1 MRDRADVLADT
12 LGILTALNADAD
24 TELRKPDWFNTV
36 KFPKATFQS
45 SAIKAVG
52 AGKFEVAEMPGADGK
67 PEAVLSYEGAAL
79 NGDFNVVDQFLK
91 TSGVPRPPSLRARGT
106 TSSA

>member
-1 MRDRADVLADT
+1 MPPRCARWCKP
-12 LGILTALNADAD
+12 LTRP
-24 TELRKPDWFNTV
+24 RKTRPTMISPFS
-36 KFPKATFQS
+36 KPIS
-45 SAIKAVG
+45 P
-52 AGKFEVAEMPGADGK
+52 GKFAVAEVPGADGK

>member
-1 MRDRADVLADT
+1 MPHRCALVQTFDE
-12 LGILTALNADAD
+12 TAQDQAHHDFAIFKAN
-24 TELRKPDWFNTV
+24 
-36 KFPKATFQS
+36 FP
-45 SAIKAVG
+45 
-52 AGKFEVAEMPGADGK
+52 GKFAVAEVPGADGK